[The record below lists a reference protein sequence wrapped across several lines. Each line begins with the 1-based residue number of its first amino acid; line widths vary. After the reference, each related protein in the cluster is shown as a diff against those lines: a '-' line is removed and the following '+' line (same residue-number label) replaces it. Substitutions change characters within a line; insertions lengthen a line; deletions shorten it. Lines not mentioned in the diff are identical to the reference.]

1 MFSESKTDANE
12 SLVLH
17 PEAQHS
23 IFIKS
28 IVRQTK
34 LYFVAAFSPIVV
46 FDLKIS

>member
-1 MFSESKTDANE
+1 MSMFSESKTDANE

-28 IVRQTK
+28 IVR
-34 LYFVAAFSPIVV
+34 LNYILLPLSLLLWSLI
-46 FDLKIS
+46 